1 VSAIFI
7 RIAKSNRN
15 LIVKKISILAIL
27 VLGAFSTM
35 AQITDITEEFILPPI
50 LKESSGVIFF
60 NGKLIS
66 HNDSGNQNVLYEL
79 DPVSGMVTRTITI
92 DNAVNVDW
100 EDISQDSTSIYIGD
114 IGNNNGNR
122 TDLKIYKINKTD
134 YLNATT
140 VTAEII
146 YFNYSDQT
154 DFTSNPNN
162 TEWDSEALIN
172 FDTALILLTK
182 NWVTGITKAYPI
194 PKNSGNYSAS
204 PLPTPLNSQGLITGA
219 TFNESTGKL
228 YSVGYSL
235 LLQPFVWISEGFS
248 GNDIFSGTNT
258 QIPLASLG
266 LEQIEAI
273 THTEP
278 NKYFMTSES
287 FNIVSLSEDAK
298 LISFSTNDAVSS
310 VEETPF
316 GNLKIYPN
324 PVEDILIIDGWEFN
338 SIEIYDMNSRLVHK
352 GNSQEVNMSQL
363 VRGVYYIKI
372 SLANHAFII
381 KKIIKI

>member
-1 VSAIFI
+1 MFI
-7 RIAKSNRN
+7 RIVKSERN
-15 LIVKKISILAIL
+15 LIVKKISIPAIL
-27 VLGAFSTM
+27 ILWAFNTM
-35 AQITDITEEFILPPI
+35 AQITDITEEFILPPV

-100 EDISQDSTSIYIGD
+100 EDIAQDSTSIYIGD

-122 TDLKIYKINKTD
+122 TDLKIYKINKTE

-204 PLPTPLNSQGLITGA
+204 SLPTPLNSQGLITGA

-258 QIPLASLG
+258 QIPLANLG
-266 LEQIEAI
+266 FEQVEAI
-273 THTEP
+273 TPTAP
-278 NKYFMTSES
+278 NTYFMTSES

-310 VEETPF
+310 VEEMEF
-316 GNLKIYPN
+316 RSLKIYPN
-324 PVEDILIIDGWEFN
+324 PVEDILIIDGLEFN

-352 GNSQEVNMSQL
+352 GNSREVNLSQL
-363 VRGVYYIKI
+363 ERGVYAIKV
-372 SLANHAFII
+372 SLANHAFVI

>member
-1 VSAIFI
+1 MFI
-7 RIAKSNRN
+7 RIVKSERN
-15 LIVKKISILAIL
+15 LIVKKISIPAIL
-27 VLGAFSTM
+27 ILWAFNTM
-35 AQITDITEEFILPPI
+35 AQITDITEEFILPPV

-100 EDISQDSTSIYIGD
+100 EDIAQDSTSIYIGD

-122 TDLKIYKINKTD
+122 TDLKIYKINKTE

-204 PLPTPLNSQGLITGA
+204 SLPTPLNSQGLITGA

-258 QIPLASLG
+258 QIPLANLG
-266 LEQIEAI
+266 FEQVEAI
-273 THTEP
+273 THTAP
-278 NKYFMTSES
+278 NTYFMTSES

-310 VEETPF
+310 VEETP
-316 GNLKIYPN
+316 LDSLTLYPN
-324 PVEDILIIDGWEFN
+324 PVEDILIIDGLEFN
-338 SIEIYDMNSRLVHK
+338 SIEVYDMNSRLVHK
-352 GNSQEVNMSQL
+352 GNSREVNLSQL
-363 VRGVYYIKI
+363 ERGVYAIKVG
-372 SLANHAFII
+372 LANHAFVI
-381 KKIIKI
+381 KKIIKM

>member
-1 VSAIFI
+1 
-7 RIAKSNRN
+7 
-15 LIVKKISILAIL
+15 
-27 VLGAFSTM
+27 M

>member
-1 VSAIFI
+1 MSAIFI